1 MCRMLPVNNFESI
14 EDIFQLNK
22 DFTKNY
28 NEEKDERYFLEFDVQ
43 YPENLQNLHSDLP
56 FLPERMNIEKIE
68 KLVNP
73 LSGNDAIW
81 RH

>member
-28 NEEKDERYFLEFDVQ
+28 NEEKDERYFLEFDIQ

-68 KLVNP
+68 KLVN
-73 LSGNDAIW
+73 LHDKT
-81 RH
+81 

>member
-43 YPENLQNLHSDLP
+43 YLENLHNLHSDLP
-56 FLPERMNIEKIE
+56 FLPERMNIKKTE
-68 KLVNP
+68 KLVN
-73 LSGNDAIW
+73 LHDKT
-81 RH
+81 

>member
-1 MCRMLPVNNFESI
+1 MCRMLLVNNFESI

-43 YPENLQNLHSDLP
+43 YPENLHNLHSDLP
-56 FLPERMNIEKIE
+56 FLPERMNIEKI
-68 KLVNP
+68 
-73 LSGNDAIW
+73 
-81 RH
+81 

>member
-1 MCRMLPVNNFESI
+1 MWRMLPVNNFESI

-68 KLVNP
+68 KLVN
-73 LSGNDAIW
+73 LHDKT
-81 RH
+81 

>member
-28 NEEKDERYFLEFDVQ
+28 NEEKDERYFLEFDAQ

-56 FLPERMNIEKIE
+56 FLSERMNIEKIE
-68 KLVNP
+68 KLVN
-73 LSGNDAIW
+73 LHDKT
-81 RH
+81 